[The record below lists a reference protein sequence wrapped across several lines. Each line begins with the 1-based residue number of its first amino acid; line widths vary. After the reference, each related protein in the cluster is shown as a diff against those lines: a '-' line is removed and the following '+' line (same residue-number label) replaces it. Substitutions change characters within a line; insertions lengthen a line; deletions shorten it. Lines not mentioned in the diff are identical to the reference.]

1 MSKKT
6 SITVTALV
14 NATPHDAWDY
24 WTKPEHIVQWN
35 AASDDWHTKHANVD
49 LKQGGKFLSRMEAR
63 DGSVG
68 FDFVGTFTKIV
79 HGELLEYVME
89 DGRKVSVSFAKQD
102 SGVIVTETFE
112 TETENP
118 VEMQRDGW
126 QAILNNFKKYAES
139 RPS

>member
-1 MSKKT
+1 MADTKL
-6 SITVTALV
+6 ITVTTLV
-14 NATPHDAWDY
+14 NASPHHAWDF

-35 AASDDWHTKHANVD
+35 HASADWHTKHASVE
-49 LKQGGKFLSRMEAR
+49 LKQGGKFLSRMEAK

-79 HGELLEYVME
+79 RGELLEYVLE
-89 DGRKVSVSFAKQD
+89 DNRKVSVRFAEQD
-102 SGVIVTETFE
+102 GAVIVTETFE
-112 TETENP
+112 TETKNP

-139 RPS
+139 LSS